1 MDTKTVLFGVAV
13 VVASAG
19 GSKLLSGST
28 TKAVPASISTV
39 DATAA
44 TVANLGGDIASK
56 KRCIL
61 ARVGTDKGIELQW
74 ECNGA
79 VLGQANQA
87 ELWKLG
93 GADATDILFDAPAGD
108 GKMAVH
114 ITTGG
119 AKPNLDPIPE
129 AAEAKPVEAEKM
141 PAQSIP
147 VDEKP

>member
-28 TKAVPASISTV
+28 TKAVPASVSAV
-39 DATAA
+39 DVTAA
-44 TVANLGGDIASK
+44 TVANIGGDIAAK
-56 KRCIL
+56 KHCIL
-61 ARVGTDKGIELQW
+61 ARVGTDKGIALQW

-79 VLGQANQA
+79 VLGQANQD

-93 GADATDILFDAPAGD
+93 GADATDILFDAPGVD

-114 ITTGG
+114 VTTGG
-119 AKPNLDPIPE
+119 EKPNLDPVPE
-129 AAEAKPVEAEKM
+129 PVAEK
-141 PAQSIP
+141 PAEI
-147 VDEKP
+147 EKP